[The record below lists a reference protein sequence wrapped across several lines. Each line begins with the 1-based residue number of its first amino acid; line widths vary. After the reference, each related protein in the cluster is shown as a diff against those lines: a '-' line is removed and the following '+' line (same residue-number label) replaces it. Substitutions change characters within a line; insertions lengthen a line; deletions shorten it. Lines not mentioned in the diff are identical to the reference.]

1 MSPFR
6 MAAAA
11 CASCRWYNAT
21 SIPATFCRAELSGKR
36 YVFGGVG
43 TGAKRARYRCKI
55 CDRLT
60 SVVFTLRMAIPV
72 DLRIKKTYRALFDA
86 FTELLEEHR
95 FEDLTVAM
103 LCDRAMIRR
112 TTFYKHFRDKND
124 YFAFYIDEL
133 MSGLPQKR
141 AGEGGTVSA
150 DDVRV
155 LRHEVFT
162 DAMDL
167 ILAHE
172 QLMDNI
178 LASSMSGMLTSM
190 ICDRIARSIRER
202 VMSALDEDALA
213 PVPLDTTAESVAG
226 GIIRLFTMWWESGH
240 DLERRSEMA
249 DVVDALFERTMTP
262 VHR

>member
-1 MSPFR
+1 
-6 MAAAA
+6 
-11 CASCRWYNAT
+11 
-21 SIPATFCRAELSGKR
+21 
-36 YVFGGVG
+36 
-43 TGAKRARYRCKI
+43 
-55 CDRLT
+55 
-60 SVVFTLRMAIPV
+60 MAIPV

-86 FTELLEEHR
+86 FTELLEEHH

-141 AGEGGTVSA
+141 VGEGGTVSA

-213 PVPLDTTAESVAG
+213 PVSLDTTAEFVAG

-262 VHR
+262 VHH

>member
-6 MAAAA
+6 MAAAS
-11 CASCRWYNAT
+11 CAGRCWYNT
-21 SIPATFCRAELSGKR
+21 SSIPATFGGAELSGKR
-36 YVFGGVG
+36 CVS
-43 TGAKRARYRCKI
+43 TREGAPITNGWYRCKI
-55 CDRLT
+55 CDKLRNA
-60 SVVFTLRMAIPV
+60 VYTLRMAIWM

-103 LCDRAMIRR
+103 LCDRALIRR

-141 AGEGGTVSA
+141 ADADGAEGA
-150 DDVRV
+150 EDVRA
-155 LRHEVFT
+155 LRHEVFA

-178 LASSMSGMLTSM
+178 LASSMSGMLTNV
-190 ICDRIARSIRER
+190 ICDRICPLHSRACDERACRGCPGARFARDNIG
-202 VMSALDEDALA
+202 VY
-213 PVPLDTTAESVAG
+213 
-226 GIIRLFTMWWESGH
+226 
-240 DLERRSEMA
+240 RRWHYS
-249 DVVDALFERTMTP
+249 T
-262 VHR
+262 VHKLVGVGSRS

>member
-1 MSPFR
+1 

-43 TGAKRARYRCKI
+43 TGVKRARYRCKI

-60 SVVFTLRMAIPV
+60 SVVFALRMAIPV

-162 DAMDL
+162 EAMDL

-178 LASSMSGMLTSM
+178 LASSMSGMLISM

-213 PVPLDTTAESVAG
+213 PVSLDTTAEFVAG

-240 DLERRSEMA
+240 DLERRSEIA

-262 VHR
+262 VHH

>member
-1 MSPFR
+1 
-6 MAAAA
+6 
-11 CASCRWYNAT
+11 
-21 SIPATFCRAELSGKR
+21 
-36 YVFGGVG
+36 
-43 TGAKRARYRCKI
+43 
-55 CDRLT
+55 
-60 SVVFTLRMAIPV
+60 
-72 DLRIKKTYRALFDA
+72 
-86 FTELLEEHR
+86 
-95 FEDLTVAM
+95 M

-141 AGEGGTVSA
+141 ADA
-150 DDVRV
+150 DGAEDAEDVRA
-155 LRHEVFT
+155 LRHEVFA

-190 ICDRIARSIRER
+190 ICDRIARSIRGR
-202 VMSALDEDALA
+202 VMIALDEDALA
-213 PVPLDTTAESVAG
+213 PVSLETTSEFVAG
-226 GIIRLFTMWWESGH
+226 GIIRLFIMWWESGH
-240 DLERRSEMA
+240 VLERRSEIA

-262 VHR
+262 VSH

>member
-1 MSPFR
+1 M
-6 MAAAA
+6 
-11 CASCRWYNAT
+11 
-21 SIPATFCRAELSGKR
+21 
-36 YVFGGVG
+36 
-43 TGAKRARYRCKI
+43 
-55 CDRLT
+55 
-60 SVVFTLRMAIPV
+60 

-103 LCDRAMIRR
+103 LCDRALIRR

-133 MSGLPQKR
+133 MTGLPQNR
-141 AGEGGTVSA
+141 ADAAGAESVE
-150 DDVRV
+150 DVQV
-155 LRHEVFT
+155 LRHEVFD
-162 DAMDL
+162 DAMNM

-178 LASSMSGMLTSM
+178 LASSMSGMLTGM

-202 VMSALDEDALA
+202 VMSSLAEDALA
-213 PVPLDTTAESVAG
+213 PVSLETTAEFIAG
-226 GIIRLFTMWWESGH
+226 GIIRLFTKWWESGH
-240 DLERRSEMA
+240 DLERRTEIA

-262 VHR
+262 VNH

>member
-1 MSPFR
+1 M
-6 MAAAA
+6 
-11 CASCRWYNAT
+11 
-21 SIPATFCRAELSGKR
+21 
-36 YVFGGVG
+36 
-43 TGAKRARYRCKI
+43 
-55 CDRLT
+55 
-60 SVVFTLRMAIPV
+60 
-72 DLRIKKTYRALFDA
+72 DLRIKKTYRALFEA

-95 FEDLTVAM
+95 FEDVTVAM

-141 AGEGGTVSA
+141 ADADGAEGA
-150 DDVRV
+150 EDVRA
-155 LRHEVFT
+155 LRHEVFA

-190 ICDRIARSIRER
+190 ICDRIALSIRGR

-213 PVPLDTTAESVAG
+213 PVSLETTSEFVAG
-226 GIIRLFTMWWESGH
+226 GIIRLFTMWWESGYV
-240 DLERRSEMA
+240 LERRSEIA

-262 VHR
+262 VNH

>member
-1 MSPFR
+1 M
-6 MAAAA
+6 
-11 CASCRWYNAT
+11 
-21 SIPATFCRAELSGKR
+21 
-36 YVFGGVG
+36 
-43 TGAKRARYRCKI
+43 
-55 CDRLT
+55 
-60 SVVFTLRMAIPV
+60 

-133 MSGLPQKR
+133 MTGLSQNRTDAADAEPL
-141 AGEGGTVSA
+141 
-150 DDVRV
+150 DDVQA
-155 LRHEVFT
+155 LRHEVFD
-162 DAMDL
+162 DAMNM

-178 LASSMSGMLTSM
+178 LASSMSGMLTNV
-190 ICDRIARSIRER
+190 ICDRIARSVRER
-202 VMSALDEDALA
+202 VMNVLAEDALA
-213 PVPLDTTAESVAG
+213 PVSLETTSEFVAG
-226 GIIRLFTMWWESGH
+226 GIIRLFTIWWESGH
-240 DLERRSEMA
+240 DLERRPEIA

-262 VHR
+262 VNH

>member
-1 MSPFR
+1 M
-6 MAAAA
+6 
-11 CASCRWYNAT
+11 
-21 SIPATFCRAELSGKR
+21 
-36 YVFGGVG
+36 
-43 TGAKRARYRCKI
+43 
-55 CDRLT
+55 
-60 SVVFTLRMAIPV
+60 

-103 LCDRAMIRR
+103 LCDRALIRR

-133 MSGLPQKR
+133 MTGLPQNR
-141 AGEGGTVSA
+141 ADTAGAESVE
-150 DDVRV
+150 DVQV
-155 LRHEVFT
+155 LRHEVFA
-162 DAMDL
+162 DAMDM

-178 LASSMSGMLTSM
+178 LESSMSGMLTSM

-202 VMSALDEDALA
+202 VMSSLAEDALA
-213 PVPLDTTAESVAG
+213 PVSLETTAEFIAG
-226 GIIRLFTMWWESGH
+226 GIIRLFTKWWESGH
-240 DLERRSEMA
+240 DLESRPEIA

-262 VHR
+262 VNH

>member
-1 MSPFR
+1 
-6 MAAAA
+6 
-11 CASCRWYNAT
+11 
-21 SIPATFCRAELSGKR
+21 
-36 YVFGGVG
+36 
-43 TGAKRARYRCKI
+43 
-55 CDRLT
+55 
-60 SVVFTLRMAIPV
+60 MAIPV

-133 MSGLPQKR
+133 MSGLPQER
-141 AGEGGTVSA
+141 VGEGGTVSA

-213 PVPLDTTAESVAG
+213 PVSLDTTAEFVAG

-262 VHR
+262 VHH

>member
-202 VMSALDEDALA
+202 VRSALDEDALA
-213 PVPLDTTAESVAG
+213 PVPLDTTAEFVAG

>member
-1 MSPFR
+1 M
-6 MAAAA
+6 
-11 CASCRWYNAT
+11 
-21 SIPATFCRAELSGKR
+21 
-36 YVFGGVG
+36 
-43 TGAKRARYRCKI
+43 
-55 CDRLT
+55 
-60 SVVFTLRMAIPV
+60 

-103 LCDRAMIRR
+103 LCDRALIRR

-133 MSGLPQKR
+133 MTGLPQNR
-141 AGEGGTVSA
+141 TDAADAEPF
-150 DDVRV
+150 DDVQA
-155 LRHEVFT
+155 LRHEVFE
-162 DAMDL
+162 DAMNM

-178 LASSMSGMLTSM
+178 LASSMSGMLTGM

-202 VMSALDEDALA
+202 VMSSLAEDALA
-213 PVPLDTTAESVAG
+213 PVSLETTSEFVAG
-226 GIIRLFTMWWESGH
+226 GIIRLFTIWWESGH
-240 DLERRSEMA
+240 DLERRPEMA

-262 VHR
+262 VNH

>member
-1 MSPFR
+1 
-6 MAAAA
+6 
-11 CASCRWYNAT
+11 
-21 SIPATFCRAELSGKR
+21 
-36 YVFGGVG
+36 
-43 TGAKRARYRCKI
+43 
-55 CDRLT
+55 
-60 SVVFTLRMAIPV
+60 MAIPV

-133 MSGLPQKR
+133 MTGLPQNR
-141 AGEGGTVSA
+141 TDAADAEPL
-150 DDVRV
+150 DDVQA
-155 LRHEVFT
+155 LRHEVFD
-162 DAMDL
+162 DAMNM

-178 LASSMSGMLTSM
+178 LASSMSGMLTNV
-190 ICDRIARSIRER
+190 ICDRIARSVRER
-202 VMSALDEDALA
+202 VMNVLAEDALA
-213 PVPLDTTAESVAG
+213 PVSLETTSEFVAG
-226 GIIRLFTMWWESGH
+226 GIIRLFTIWWESGH
-240 DLERRSEMA
+240 DLERRPEIA

-262 VHR
+262 VNH

>member
-1 MSPFR
+1 
-6 MAAAA
+6 
-11 CASCRWYNAT
+11 
-21 SIPATFCRAELSGKR
+21 
-36 YVFGGVG
+36 
-43 TGAKRARYRCKI
+43 
-55 CDRLT
+55 
-60 SVVFTLRMAIPV
+60 MAIPV
-72 DLRIKKTYRALFDA
+72 CLRIKKTYRALFDA

-141 AGEGGTVSA
+141 AGEGGAVSA

-213 PVPLDTTAESVAG
+213 PVSLDTTAEFVAG

-240 DLERRSEMA
+240 DLERRSEIA

-262 VHR
+262 VHH

>member
-1 MSPFR
+1 M
-6 MAAAA
+6 
-11 CASCRWYNAT
+11 
-21 SIPATFCRAELSGKR
+21 
-36 YVFGGVG
+36 
-43 TGAKRARYRCKI
+43 
-55 CDRLT
+55 
-60 SVVFTLRMAIPV
+60 

-86 FTELLEEHR
+86 FTELLEEHH

-162 DAMDL
+162 EAMDL

-178 LASSMSGMLTSM
+178 LASSMSGILTSM
-190 ICDRIARSIRER
+190 ICDRIACSIRER

-213 PVPLDTTAESVAG
+213 PVSLDTTAEFVAG

-240 DLERRSEMA
+240 DLERRSEIA

-262 VHR
+262 VHH

>member
-1 MSPFR
+1 M
-6 MAAAA
+6 
-11 CASCRWYNAT
+11 
-21 SIPATFCRAELSGKR
+21 
-36 YVFGGVG
+36 
-43 TGAKRARYRCKI
+43 
-55 CDRLT
+55 
-60 SVVFTLRMAIPV
+60 

-124 YFAFYIDEL
+124 FFAFYIDEL

-141 AGEGGTVSA
+141 AGEGGAVSA

-213 PVPLDTTAESVAG
+213 PVSLDTTAEFVAG

-240 DLERRSEMA
+240 DLERRSEIA

-262 VHR
+262 VHH

>member
-1 MSPFR
+1 M
-6 MAAAA
+6 
-11 CASCRWYNAT
+11 
-21 SIPATFCRAELSGKR
+21 
-36 YVFGGVG
+36 
-43 TGAKRARYRCKI
+43 
-55 CDRLT
+55 
-60 SVVFTLRMAIPV
+60 

-103 LCDRAMIRR
+103 LCDRALIRR

-133 MSGLPQKR
+133 MTGLPQNR
-141 AGEGGTVSA
+141 TDAADAEPF
-150 DDVRV
+150 DDVQA
-155 LRHEVFT
+155 LRHEVFE
-162 DAMDL
+162 DAMNM

-178 LASSMSGMLTSM
+178 LASSMSGMLTGM

-202 VMSALDEDALA
+202 VMSSLAEDALA
-213 PVPLDTTAESVAG
+213 PVSLETTSEFIAG
-226 GIIRLFTMWWESGH
+226 GIIRLFTNWWESGRA
-240 DLERRSEMA
+240 LERRPEIA

-262 VHR
+262 VHH

>member
-1 MSPFR
+1 M
-6 MAAAA
+6 
-11 CASCRWYNAT
+11 
-21 SIPATFCRAELSGKR
+21 
-36 YVFGGVG
+36 
-43 TGAKRARYRCKI
+43 
-55 CDRLT
+55 
-60 SVVFTLRMAIPV
+60 
-72 DLRIKKTYRALFDA
+72 DLRIKKTYRALFEA

-95 FEDLTVAM
+95 FEDVTVAM

-141 AGEGGTVSA
+141 ADA
-150 DDVRV
+150 DDAEGAEDVRA
-155 LRHEVFT
+155 LRHEVFA

-178 LASSMSGMLTSM
+178 LASSMSGMLTNV

-202 VMSALDEDALA
+202 VMNVLAEDALA
-213 PVPLDTTAESVAG
+213 PVSLETTSEFIAG
-226 GIIRLFTMWWESGH
+226 GIIRLFTIGGSRVTILSV
-240 DLERRSEMA
+240 DEMA

-262 VHR
+262 VNH

>member
-36 YVFGGVG
+36 CVFGGVG

-55 CDRLT
+55 CNRLT
-60 SVVFTLRMAIPV
+60 SVVFALRMAIPV

-133 MSGLPQKR
+133 MSGLPQKQPDE
-141 AGEGGTVSA
+141 AGAVSA
-150 DDVRV
+150 EDVRASA
-155 LRHEVFT
+155 RDFGRCHGF
-162 DAMDL
+162 DSGARA
-167 ILAHE
+167 AH
-172 QLMDNI
+172 
-178 LASSMSGMLTSM
+178 G
-190 ICDRIARSIRER
+190 
-202 VMSALDEDALA
+202 
-213 PVPLDTTAESVAG
+213 
-226 GIIRLFTMWWESGH
+226 
-240 DLERRSEMA
+240 
-249 DVVDALFERTMTP
+249 
-262 VHR
+262 